1 MLPVVVLEMVIGDI
15 QKESNYSVYLTVSS
29 KVSAAHII
37 FGLKSLGKGVGNFS
51 RLKSTEITFSD
62 FGYI

>member
-29 KVSAAHII
+29 KVLAAHII
-37 FGLKSLGKGVGNFS
+37 FGLKPLAKGVGN
-51 RLKSTEITFSD
+51 K
-62 FGYI
+62 GN